1 MDGEAAQAQGLS
13 DELVLYV
20 AKIPELDPS
29 IPRKD
34 LDLLMMVLKTCS
46 IHFERQVICWSNF
59 FGTLHIYPR
68 YRNIDKLP
76 NSVSKETIARLK
88 GFMGLKTA
96 EEILEWHEFCKSS
109 SNAAVLDWYQQKKD
123 YPWLLPSLNRS
134 LTKIDNESW
143 DLTPNH
149 TNLVETAHAATNAV
163 TLIGKE
169 ILEAIIR

>member
-1 MDGEAAQAQGLS
+1 M
-13 DELVLYV
+13 
-20 AKIPELDPS
+20 
-29 IPRKD
+29 
-34 LDLLMMVLKTCS
+34 
-46 IHFERQVICWSNF
+46 
-59 FGTLHIYPR
+59 HINLR

-76 NSVSKETIARLK
+76 NSISKETIARLK

-96 EEILEWHEFCKSS
+96 EDISEWHEFCEKSS
-109 SNAAVLDWYQQKKD
+109 DAAIIDWYQQKKI

-134 LTKIDNESW
+134 LTKMDNESW

-149 TNLVETAHAATNAV
+149 TNIVETTHAATNAV